1 MTFKRVVVGFA
12 LVLLA
17 FAPAAFAGVQ
27 VTTERIAGPDR
38 YSTAAAA
45 AVLSWETKDSDR
57 VVLASGQSWADSLAA
72 VVTGLP
78 LLLTERDA
86 LPAATREAIKRIDP
100 SHVVIYGGTAVIGTG
115 IEDELRGQGREV
127 ERRAGPDRYA
137 TAAAGYENEYVS
149 EGRATSVV
157 VASGETFADAIAAS
171 PILGLNGLLLT
182 RRDEL
187 PAVTERLI
195 REGVSRVLIVGGT
208 ASVSSVVEDALRRI
222 CHSDSQGG
230 YCVQVGRIAGANP
243 GIQTVQLARGDQFPD
258 ALAGGSFAQRSRT
271 VLVLTLDPN
280 NLSTEAREY
289 LRRHRDSIQRINV
302 FGDNTA
308 VSDAVVEEAKAAATL

>member
-1 MTFKRVVVGFA
+1 
-12 LVLLA
+12 
-17 FAPAAFAGVQ
+17 
-27 VTTERIAGPDR
+27 
-38 YSTAAAA
+38 
-45 AVLSWETKDSDR
+45 
-57 VVLASGQSWADSLAA
+57 
-72 VVTGLP
+72 
-78 LLLTERDA
+78 
-86 LPAATREAIKRIDP
+86 
-100 SHVVIYGGTAVIGTG
+100 
-115 IEDELRGQGREV
+115 
-127 ERRAGPDRYA
+127 
-137 TAAAGYENEYVS
+137 
-149 EGRATSVV
+149 

-230 YCVQVGRIAGANP
+230 YCVQVGRIAGANRQATAVAVAEHLYAGP
-243 GIQTVQLARGDQFPD
+243 STGIQTVQLARGDQFPD